1 MSAASTVVRTAEA
14 TPFSQGL
21 DAMASSTLA
30 DRYADPHLVADIV
43 LRYGPPAPV
52 PAHRGIGGVV
62 LGWGA
67 GAAGLQMSSRYGD
80 LEYYEQL
87 QATRGPQHHRELAGA
102 PARAS

>member
-1 MSAASTVVRTAEA
+1 MSTAPTVDGAAITPFPQGLEAMAAST
-14 TPFSQGL
+14 
-21 DAMASSTLA
+21 LA
-30 DRYADPHLVADIV
+30 ARYADPHLVADIV
-43 LRYGPPAPV
+43 PRYGPPAPC

-80 LEYYEQL
+80 LGYYEQL
-87 QATRGPQHHRELAGA
+87 QATRGLQHPRELAGA